1 MTKPQQ
7 MSQHALD
14 SSVGRAVDCSGN
26 RRSIGHWFDSGS
38 RDMLGIKFY
47 RRGGLVGYD
56 AAFTQLRSGVR
67 FPSPVR
73 GFFLF
78 HTAVVDDACLF
89 MMTD

>member
-1 MTKPQQ
+1 MKSNTSNHSIVSLVVKYLPSKQ
-7 MSQHALD
+7 MSGVRFPDNATA
-14 SSVGRAVDCSGN
+14 SAVLHTPC
-26 RRSIGHWFDSGS
+26 
-38 RDMLGIKFY
+38 
-47 RRGGLVGYD
+47 RGGLVGYD